1 MRIGIVCYPTYGGS
15 GAVATELG
23 LALAGRG
30 HDVHFISYALPFR
43 LRFNERVTFH
53 EVKIGSYPLFEH
65 PPYSLALA
73 VMLHEVAV
81 KEKLDLIHAHYAIP
95 HATSGWMAQQ
105 LLADTRYLPIVT
117 TLHGT
122 DITLVGQDPSYFT
135 ITRFSIEKSDAV
147 TAVSKYLR
155 DETYR
160 AFGCGQCDLRV
171 IPNFISTTD
180 YHPPTDDT
188 DRKKLAPQG
197 HRVLVHVSNLRPV
210 KRDGDAVTFFA
221 SVRKKIPATLG
232 LVGDGPDRDA
242 AEQQVDSLGLRKD
255 VRFLGKVENVGDVLR
270 GADLFLLPSATE
282 SFGLAA
288 LEAMACAVPVIAS
301 AAGGI
306 PEVVEDGK
314 NGFLAPPGD
323 VATMADRALRVLE
336 HPDEHARLK
345 QHAAK
350 HALEFSADKV
360 VPRYEALYQEV
371 LG

>member
-1 MRIGIVCYPTYGGS
+1 M
-15 GAVATELG
+15 
-23 LALAGRG
+23 
-30 HDVHFISYALPFR
+30 
-43 LRFNERVTFH
+43 
-53 EVKIGSYPLFEH
+53 
-65 PPYSLALA
+65 
-73 VMLHEVAV
+73 
-81 KEKLDLIHAHYAIP
+81 HAHYAIP
-95 HATSGWMAQQ
+95 HAATAW
-105 LLADTRYLPIVT
+105 LAKQMLEDEGLGLKIVT

-122 DITLVGQDPSYFT
+122 DITLVGQDPSYYT
-135 ITRFSIEKSDAV
+135 LTKFSIEKSDAV
-147 TAVSKYLR
+147 TAVSAYLR

-188 DRKKLAPQG
+188 DRKKLAPAG
-197 HRVLVHVSNLRPV
+197 HRVLVHVSNFRPV
-210 KRDGDAVTFFA
+210 KRVGDVVQVFA
-221 SVRKKIPATLG
+221 TVRKKIPATLV

-306 PEVVEDGK
+306 PEVLEDGK
-314 NGFLAPPGD
+314 TGFLAPPGD

-336 HPDEHARLK
+336 SADLYQRLK
-345 QHAAK
+345 QNAAAR
-350 HALEFSADKV
+350 ALEFAADHV
-360 VPRYEALYQEV
+360 VPRYEALYEEV
-371 LG
+371 LR